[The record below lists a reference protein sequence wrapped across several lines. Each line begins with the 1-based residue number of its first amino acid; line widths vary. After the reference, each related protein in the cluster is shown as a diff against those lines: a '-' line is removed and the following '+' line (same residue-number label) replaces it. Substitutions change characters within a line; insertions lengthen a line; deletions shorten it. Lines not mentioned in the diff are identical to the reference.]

1 MLNLTRLKI
10 VSVHLQLCLNQ
21 IQLPTAA
28 TATTAIT
35 ATAATATTATTATAA
50 TAATALSTARCKI

>member
-1 MLNLTRLKI
+1 MINI
-10 VSVHLQLCLNQ
+10 YAVSVHLQLCLNQ

-35 ATAATATTATTATAA
+35 ATAATATTATAA